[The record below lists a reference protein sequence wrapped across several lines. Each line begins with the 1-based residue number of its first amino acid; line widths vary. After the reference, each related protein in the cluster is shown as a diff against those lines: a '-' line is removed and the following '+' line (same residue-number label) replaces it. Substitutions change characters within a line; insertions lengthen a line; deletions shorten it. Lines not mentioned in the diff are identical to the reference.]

1 MADITLSQSVRQNL
15 LSLQGTADL
24 LGRTQDRLATG
35 KKVNSALD
43 NPNSF
48 FTAQGLNNRSNDLS
62 TLLDSM
68 GQAVQTIK
76 AADDG
81 MSTIVDLVE
90 AAKAKVN
97 QAHQSSS
104 ITDRQK
110 FATEYNELLAQI
122 ESIAKDSGYSGKN
135 LLAGAGND
143 LQVVFNEDSTSKL
156 IISAVDFTD
165 TSGLLGLPD
174 LVAGTLSTGTVSEAN
189 LIAGREDGD
198 TLTLTIGSTVHSI
211 DYGASATAADII
223 AALNA
228 IADVTATTDGTT
240 VTITTAG
247 EADFVLDDTDATAN
261 FDPAIT
267 GAGYVQGSF
276 ELDTSINDI
285 MNSITNA
292 LVTLRGQASTFG
304 TNLTVVE
311 NRKDFTKSMINTLA
325 IGADMLTL
333 ADSNEEGANMLAL
346 QTRQQ
351 LSSTALSMASQ
362 ADQNVLRLFQ

>member
-15 LSLQGTADL
+15 LSLQSTADL

-68 GQAVQTIK
+68 GQAVQTIR
-76 AADDG
+76 AADQG

-90 AAKAKVN
+90 AAKAKAN
-97 QAHQSSS
+97 QAHQSNLVS
-104 ITDRQK
+104 DRQK
-110 FATEYNELLAQI
+110 YAAEYNELLAQI
-122 ESIAKDSGYSGKN
+122 ESVAKDSGYSGKN

-143 LQVVFNEDSTSKL
+143 LQVIFNEDSTSKL
-156 IISAVDFTD
+156 NISAVDFTD

-174 LVAGTLSTGTVSEAN
+174 LTVGTVSTGTVTEAN
-189 LIAGREDGD
+189 LIAGREAGD
-198 TLTLTIGSTVHSI
+198 SLTLTIGSKTHTI
-211 DYGASATAADII
+211 EYGASATAAEIVASLD
-223 AALNA
+223 ALQ
-228 IADVTATTDGTT
+228 DVTATTDGTT

-247 EADFVLDDTDATAN
+247 GADFTLDDTDTTAN
-261 FDPAIT
+261 MAT
-267 GAGYVQGSF
+267 VSGSGYVQGSF
-276 ELDTSINDI
+276 ETDTAIN
-285 MNSITNA
+285 NA
-292 LVTLRGQASTFG
+292 LSTITEALNTLRGQASTFG

-311 NRKDFTKSMINTLA
+311 NRKDFTKNMINTLA

>member
-24 LGRTQDRLATG
+24 LARTQNRLATG
-35 KKVNSALD
+35 QKVNSALD

-48 FTAQGLNNRSNDLS
+48 FTAQGLGNRSNDLA

-76 AADDG
+76 AADTG

-90 AAKAKVN
+90 AAKAKAN
-97 QAHQSSS
+97 QALQTSLVR
-104 ITDRQK
+104 DRQK
-110 FATEYNELLAQI
+110 YAAEYNELLAQI
-122 ESIAKDSGYSGKN
+122 ETVAKDSGYSGKN
-135 LLAGAGND
+135 LLAGPGND
-143 LQVVFNEDSTSKL
+143 LQVIFNEDSTSKL
-156 IISAVDFTD
+156 ETLAIDLTD
-165 TSGLLGLPD
+165 TSGLLDLPD
-174 LVAGTLSTGTVSEAN
+174 ITVGTISTNTVTEAN
-189 LIAGREDGD
+189 LIAGRETDD
-198 TLTLTIGSTVHSI
+198 TLTLSFGGTTHTIP
-211 DYGASATAADII
+211 YGATATATEII
-223 AALNA
+223 AALDA
-228 IADVTATTDGTT
+228 LPDVTADTDGTT

-247 EADFVLDDTDATAN
+247 GDFALDDTNSTTDMTAV
-261 FDPAIT
+261 AGT
-267 GAGYVQGSF
+267 GYVLGSF
-276 ELDTSINDI
+276 DSDVAVNNTLGT
-285 MNSITNA
+285 ITKA
-292 LVTLRGQASTFG
+292 LNTLRGQASTFG

-311 NRKDFTKSMINTLA
+311 NRKDFTKEMINTLQ

-333 ADSNEEGANMLAL
+333 ADVNEEGANMLAL

>member
-15 LSLQGTADL
+15 LSLQNTADL
-24 LGRTQDRLATG
+24 LGRTQNRLATG

-48 FTAQGLNNRSNDLS
+48 FTSQGLNNRSKDLS

-81 MSTIVDLVE
+81 MTSIVKLVE
-90 AAKAKVN
+90 AAKAKAN
-97 QAHQSSS
+97 QAQQSSL
-104 ITDRQK
+104 ITERQK
-110 FATEYNELLAQI
+110 YAVEYNELLNQI
-122 ESIAKDSGYSGKN
+122 ETIAKDAGYSGKN
-135 LLAGAGND
+135 LLAGLGND
-143 LQVVFNEDSTSKL
+143 LQVAFNEDGSSRL
-156 IISAVDFTD
+156 DIQAVDLTE
-165 TSGLLGLPD
+165 TSGLMGLPD
-174 LVAGTLSTGTVSEAN
+174 LTAGTISTGTVTEAN
-189 LIAGREDGD
+189 LIAGRETDD
-198 TLTLTIGSTVHSI
+198 TLTLTVGGKVHTI
-211 DYGASATAADII
+211 PYGAAATAAEIMS
-223 AALNA
+223 ALNA
-228 IADVTATTDGTT
+228 LPDVTASSDGTT
-240 VTITTAG
+240 MTITAAG
-247 EADFVLDDTDATAN
+247 GDFTLDDTNSTAN
-261 FDPAIT
+261 MTAVT
-267 GAGYVQGSF
+267 GAGYVQGDF
-276 ELDTSINDI
+276 DLDTSVG
-285 MNSITNA
+285 STLSAITKS
-292 LVTLRGQASTFG
+292 LSTLRGQASTFG

-311 NRKDFTKSMINTLA
+311 NRSSFTKSMINTLT

>member
-24 LGRTQDRLATG
+24 LARTQNRLATG
-35 KKVNSALD
+35 QKVNSALD

-68 GQAVQTIK
+68 GQAIQTIK
-76 AADDG
+76 AADQG

-90 AAKAKVN
+90 AAKAKAN
-97 QAHQSSS
+97 QAQQSNLV
-104 ITDRQK
+104 TDRQK
-110 FATEYNELLAQI
+110 YATEYNELLAQI
-122 ESIAKDSGYSGKN
+122 ESIAKDAGYSGKN
-135 LLAGAGND
+135 LLAGIGND
-143 LQVVFNEDSTSKL
+143 LQVVFNEDSSSKL
-156 IISAVDFTD
+156 DIAAVDLTD

-174 LVAGTLSTGTVSEAN
+174 LTVGTVSSATVTETN
-189 LIAGREDGD
+189 LIAGRETGD
-198 TLTLTIGSTVHSI
+198 TLTLTIGSKTHTI
-211 DYGASATAADII
+211 DYGPSVTAAEII
-223 AALNA
+223 ASLNA
-228 IADVTATTDGTT
+228 IPDVTASTDGTT
-240 VTITTAG
+240 VSISTAG
-247 EADFVLDDTDATAN
+247 GADFTLDDTNTTTDMATV
-261 FDPAIT
+261 T
-267 GAGYVQGSF
+267 GAGYIQGSF
-276 ELDTSINDI
+276 ETDAAVNLTLKA
-285 MNSITNA
+285 ITQA
-292 LVTLRGQASTFG
+292 LNTLRGQASTFG

-333 ADSNEEGANMLAL
+333 ADTNEEGANMLAL

>member
-15 LSLQGTADL
+15 LSLQSTADL
-24 LGRTQDRLATG
+24 LGRTQNRLATG
-35 KKVNSALD
+35 QKVNSALD

-76 AADDG
+76 AADQG

-90 AAKAKVN
+90 AAKAKAN
-97 QAHQSSS
+97 QAHQSNLV
-104 ITDRQK
+104 TDRQK
-110 FATEYNELLAQI
+110 FASEYNELLSQI

-156 IISAVDFTD
+156 SIAAVDLTD
-165 TSGLLGLPD
+165 TSGLLALPD
-174 LVAGTLSTGTVSEAN
+174 LTVGTASTGTVTEAN
-189 LIAGREDGD
+189 LIAGREPGD
-198 TLTLTIGSTVHSI
+198 TLTLTVGAKTHTIE
-211 DYGASATAADII
+211 YGATTTAADIVS
-223 AALNA
+223 ALDA
-228 IADVTATTDGTT
+228 LPDVTATTDGTT
-240 VTITTAG
+240 VTISTVG
-247 EADFVLDDTDATAN
+247 GGNFSLDDTNATA
-261 FDPAIT
+261 DMTTVT
-267 GAGYVQGSF
+267 GTGYAQSSF
-276 ELDTSINDI
+276 ELDTSIN
-285 MNSITNA
+285 NTLSAITEA
-292 LVTLRGQASTFG
+292 LNTLRGQASTFG

-311 NRKDFTKSMINTLA
+311 NRKDFTKQMINTLA

>member
-1 MADITLSQSVRQNL
+1 MSDITLSQSVRQNL
-15 LSLQGTADL
+15 LSLQNTADL
-24 LGRTQDRLATG
+24 LGRTQNRLATG

-48 FTAQGLNNRSNDLS
+48 FTAQGLNNRSNDLA

-68 GQAVQTIK
+68 GQSVQTLK
-76 AADDG
+76 AADEG
-81 MSTIVDLVE
+81 MKSIVKLVE
-90 AAKAKVN
+90 AAKAKAN
-97 QAHQSSS
+97 QAHQTNL

-110 FATEYNELLAQI
+110 YAAEYNELLAQI
-122 ESIAKDSGYSGKN
+122 ESVARDSGYSGKN

-143 LQVVFNEDSTSKL
+143 LQVVFNEDSSSKL
-156 IISAVDFTD
+156 DILAVDLTD

-174 LVAGTLSTGTVSEAN
+174 LTTGTVSSGTVAESALTAGAEA
-189 LIAGREDGD
+189 GD
-198 TLTLTIGSTVHSI
+198 TLTFTVGSKSYTIP
-211 DYGASATAADII
+211 YGAGTTAANVI
-223 AALNA
+223 AALDA
-228 IADVTATTDGTT
+228 LPDVSATTDGTT
-240 VTITTAG
+240 VTITAAG
-247 EADFVLDDTDATAN
+247 GNFTLDDNDTTAN
-261 FDPAIT
+261 MATVT
-267 GAGYVQGSF
+267 GTGYVLGSF
-276 ELDTSINDI
+276 DQDTAIN
-285 MNSITNA
+285 NTLSQITKA
-292 LVTLRGQASTFG
+292 LNTLRGQASTFG

-311 NRKDFTKSMINTLA
+311 NRKNFTKSMMNTLA